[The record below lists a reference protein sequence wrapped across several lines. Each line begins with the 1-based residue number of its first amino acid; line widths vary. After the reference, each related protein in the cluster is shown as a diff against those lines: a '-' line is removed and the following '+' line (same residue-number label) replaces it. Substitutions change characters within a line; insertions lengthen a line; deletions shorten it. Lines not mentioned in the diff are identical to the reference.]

1 LWENTRMRIWKH
13 FHKVPLRVLRIS
25 KRRKIIRLKRS
36 MVKVKIA
43 LAQERIETRAM
54 LSTYKRYTKRD
65 ASAEEMRI
73 ANQQFVD
80 ILKGLGIGIF
90 AILPFAPITIP
101 LMIKVGRWVG
111 VEILPSAFVDD
122 KKPSNKQ

>member
-1 LWENTRMRIWKH
+1 MWENTRMRIWQH

-25 KRRKIIRLKRS
+25 KRRNIIRIKRS
-36 MVKVKIA
+36 MIKVKIA
-43 LAQERIETRAM
+43 LAQEKVETRAM
-54 LSTYKRYTKRD
+54 LSIYKRYTKRD
-65 ASAEEMRI
+65 ASPEEMRI

-101 LMIKVGRWVG
+101 LMIKIGRWVG

-122 KKPSNKQ
+122 KKTPKL